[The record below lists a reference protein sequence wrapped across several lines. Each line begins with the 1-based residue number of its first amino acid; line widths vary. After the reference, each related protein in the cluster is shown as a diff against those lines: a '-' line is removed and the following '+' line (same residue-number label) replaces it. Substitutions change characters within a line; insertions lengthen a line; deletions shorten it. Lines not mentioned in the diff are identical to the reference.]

1 MMPTA
6 GESDKHH
13 EQDTMRTPRLVRQV
27 AAALSSSFPT
37 PRPLPLGVAV
47 SGGPDSVAL
56 LGALVT
62 LAREQHLSLT
72 VLHVNHGL
80 RQEVDE
86 EQRLVETLCGRW
98 RLPCLVETLIPPAKL
113 SAKLSGI
120 EVWARAER
128 YRFFQTTC
136 ETLGLPAVALAH
148 TLDDQAETVLFRLL
162 RGSARRGLAGMPPVR
177 ALGQA
182 WILRPLLDCTRQEV
196 MEYLHSQQLPYA
208 VDPSN
213 ADWKYSRNKIR
224 HRLLPLLEQE
234 FSPRVR
240 HHLAALATTFR
251 EEESWLDAQATA
263 GRRRV
268 QPATTILSLSKLV
281 AEPEALHTRI
291 LRQWLEENGLAAD
304 LTFFHLRSVLD
315 LSRER
320 RRGSVDVPGNRRVVR
335 DGDNLVITNRGKP
348 TPASPY
354 RASLLPGTELLVGE
368 GDYRVVLSPLQE
380 WQGSREQIQA
390 RTLWH
395 AFFDGEA
402 VRDGVLVRT
411 VSPGDR
417 VRPLGMQ
424 GHKKVHDVFVDA
436 KVPVALR
443 STWPLVVVGSDIAW
457 VPGCVRGE
465 IAKITPTTR
474 LLCQGQVVPLPE
486 KGKLC

>member
-1 MMPTA
+1 MMPTS

-27 AAALSSSFPT
+27 AAALAYYSPT

-62 LAREQHLSLT
+62 LARDQSLSLT
-72 VLHVNHGL
+72 VLHVNHRL
-80 RQEVDE
+80 RQEADE
-86 EQRLVETLCGRW
+86 EQRLVETLCARW
-98 RLPCLVETLIPPAKL
+98 RLPCLVETLTPPAR
-113 SAKLSGI
+113 LSGI
-120 EVWARAER
+120 EAWARAER

-136 ETLGLPAVALAH
+136 ENFGLPAVALAH

-177 ALGQA
+177 SLGHA

-196 MEYLHSQQLPYA
+196 MEYVLSQQLPYA

-213 ADWKYSRNKIR
+213 EDWKYSRNKIR

-251 EEESWLDAQATA
+251 EEEAWLDTQAIA
-263 GRRRV
+263 GRARV
-268 QPATTILSLSKLV
+268 QIAPTILSLSKLV
-281 AEPEALHTRI
+281 AEPEALHARI
-291 LRQWLEENGLAAD
+291 LRQWFEENGLAVE
-304 LTFFHLRSVLD
+304 LTFFHLRAVLD
-315 LSRER
+315 LSTGR
-320 RRGSVDVPGNRRVVR
+320 RRGSVDVPGKHCVVR
-335 DGDNLVITNRGKP
+335 DGDNLVMTNRERP

-368 GDYRVVLSPLQE
+368 GDYRVVLSALQE
-380 WQGSREQIQA
+380 WQGNGEPLQA

-402 VRDGVLVRT
+402 VRDGVIVRA
-411 VSPGDR
+411 VAPGDR

-436 KVPVALR
+436 KVPVARR
-443 STWPLVVVGSDIAW
+443 STWPLVVVGADIAW

-474 LLCQGQVVPLPE
+474 WMCQGQVIPLPE

>member
-1 MMPTA
+1 MMPTS

-13 EQDTMRTPRLVRQV
+13 EQETMRTPRLVRQV
-27 AAALSSSFPT
+27 AAALSYYFPT

-72 VLHVNHGL
+72 VLHVNHRL
-80 RQEVDE
+80 RHEADE
-86 EQRLVETLCGRW
+86 EQRLVETLCARW
-98 RLPCLVETLIPPAKL
+98 RLPCLVETLTPP
-113 SAKLSGI
+113 AKLSGI
-120 EVWARAER
+120 EAWARAER

-136 ETLGLPAVALAH
+136 ENLALPAVALAH
-148 TLDDQAETVLFRLL
+148 TIDDQAETVLFRLL

-177 ALGQA
+177 SLGHA

-196 MEYLHSQQLPYA
+196 MEYVHSQQLPYA

-213 ADWKYSRNKIR
+213 ADWKYRRNKIR
-224 HRLLPLLEQE
+224 HHLLPLLEQE

-251 EEESWLDAQATA
+251 EEETWLDAQATD

-268 QPATTILSLSKLV
+268 QTAPTILSLSKLV
-281 AEPEALHTRI
+281 AEPQALHARI

-315 LSRER
+315 LSTHR
-320 RRGSVDVPGNRRVVR
+320 RRGSVDVPGKHRVVR
-335 DGDNLVITNRGKP
+335 DGDTLVITNRGRP
-348 TPASPY
+348 APASPY
-354 RASLLPGTELLVGE
+354 HASLLPGEELLVGE
-368 GDYRVVLSPLQE
+368 GAYRVVLSPLQE
-380 WQGSREQIQA
+380 WRGNREQIQT

-395 AFFDGEA
+395 VFFDGEA
-402 VRDGVLVRT
+402 IRDGVLVRT

-417 VRPLGMQ
+417 IRPLGMH

-436 KVPVALR
+436 KVPVAHR
-443 STWPLVVVGSDIAW
+443 ATWPLVVVGSDIAW

-474 LLCQGQVVPLPE
+474 WICQGQVVPLPE